1 MTFSRL
7 ALLLALS
14 ACSAST
20 QTVVVHSPPSI
31 TVDARP
37 EVHVAQTVHAAGG
50 GGAPRRDVCPGV
62 SVQDAGETRSGRAL
76 GMALLQVAA
85 RPWVDLV
92 VDGVAQGRTPLIA
105 VGVEAG
111 PRELR
116 LVGGARGYDCTMRLH
131 AIGGRRYAISVDTE
145 VTPPWM

>member
-1 MTFSRL
+1 MTL
-7 ALLLALS
+7 ARIAFLLTLT

-20 QTVVVHSPPSI
+20 QTVVVQSAPR
-31 TVDARP
+31 T
-37 EVHVAQTVHAAGG
+37 EVHVAQTVNVPAGVGAA
-50 GGAPRRDVCPGV
+50 RRDVCPGV

-76 GMALLQVAA
+76 GMAILQVAA
-85 RPWVDLV
+85 RPWVDLL
-92 VDGVAQGRTPLIA
+92 VDGVSQGRTPLVA

-116 LVGGARGYDCTMRLH
+116 LVGGAPGYDCTMRLH

-145 VTPPWM
+145 VRPPWM